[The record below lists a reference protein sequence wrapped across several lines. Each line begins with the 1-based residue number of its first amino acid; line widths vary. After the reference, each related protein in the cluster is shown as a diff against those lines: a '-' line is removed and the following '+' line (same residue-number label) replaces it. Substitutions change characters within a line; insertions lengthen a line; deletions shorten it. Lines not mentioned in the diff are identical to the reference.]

1 MPPNTSPRAPL
12 ALGALGTTLVAW
24 GTCHPEFSHGPSGW
38 PNPLIDALG
47 RAAVWP
53 LDWIVIVVGVV
64 LLCRAWWRLRPA
76 SPGNPDEARTTR
88 RTLGVALLAWS
99 APLLLVPP
107 VLSADAVLYAD
118 LGWIL
123 HSGANPYQVG
133 LTGAGGPYAAQV
145 DPLWAGHGVAYPPLA
160 LLLDRAVVAL
170 AGFHP
175 YVGIIAMRLPAIA
188 SVAGLWWLLP
198 RLAKTLGRPIGPA
211 LWLGVLNPLV
221 VLHFIGG
228 AHNDAPM
235 VALAVAGIW
244 VALAR
249 PGWLYSLV
257 LGPAVIGV
265 AMACKQQ
272 AGLAVVA
279 AAGVPVAAALAA
291 LPLWPRL
298 WLLARRTAVATLVAL
313 GVFAAISASSGLGL
327 GWTRWL
333 SLMGNTG
340 TPAPFSIIGKL
351 GTLAIGALGGDP
363 SGFLAAVALASGV
376 ALLGALAWVLVH
388 FADRP
393 LAAVAW
399 GSLAVSVLGQSMHP
413 WYLPWSLVLF
423 ALVPLSARQHRG
435 VVGFAVAFV
444 VWNSIQTVV
453 WHTMP

>member
-1 MPPNTSPRAPL
+1 M
-12 ALGALGTTLVAW
+12 
-24 GTCHPEFSHGPSGW
+24 
-38 PNPLIDALG
+38 
-47 RAAVWP
+47 
-53 LDWIVIVVGVV
+53 
-64 LLCRAWWRLRPA
+64 
-76 SPGNPDEARTTR
+76 
-88 RTLGVALLAWS
+88 
-99 APLLLVPP
+99 
-107 VLSADAVLYAD
+107 
-118 LGWIL
+118 
-123 HSGANPYQVG
+123 
-133 LTGAGGPYAAQV
+133 
-145 DPLWAGHGVAYPPLA
+145 AYPPLA
-160 LLLDRAVVAL
+160 LLLDRAVVTL
-170 AGFHP
+170 TGFHP
-175 YVGIIAMRLPAIA
+175 YLGIVAMRLPALF
-188 SVAGLWWLLP
+188 SVAALWALVP
-198 RLAKTLGRPIGPA
+198 RLAARLGRPAPAA
-211 LWLGVLNPLV
+211 LWLGVANPLV
-221 VLHFIGG
+221 LFHFIGG

-244 VALAR
+244 VAIAR
-249 PGWLYSLV
+249 PGRLFSLV
-257 LGPAVIGV
+257 LGPAIIGV

-279 AAGVPVAAALAA
+279 AAGLPVAAALAA

-327 GWTRWL
+327 GWTMWL

-423 ALVPLSARQHRG
+423 ALVPLTARQYRG